1 MFDFLKLCNSY
12 EKLSTLERSALLA
25 EKSLKVVSGLRK
37 MDIHGVDAVNT
48 LASFLIGSVVCD
60 GDVNEVEYLLIY
72 PSLVAVFGDSF
83 DYETIK
89 ATFKGAE
96 GKKVVKE
103 CVAQM
108 EEIYKLFDEEMRLDV
123 FTLCLCV
130 VAIDGKISLKERRYL
145 RRLGSL

>member
-12 EKLSTLERSALLA
+12 EKLPPVERAALLA

-37 MDIHGVDAVNT
+37 ADIHGIDAVDT

-60 GDVNEVEYLLIY
+60 GDVNEVEYLLMY
-72 PSLVAVFGDSF
+72 PSLVAVFGDGF

-89 ATFKGAE
+89 AAFKGAE
-96 GKKVVKE
+96 GKKAVKE

-108 EEIYKLFDEEMRLDV
+108 EELYKSFDDEMRLDL

-145 RRLGSL
+145 RKLGSL